1 MNYIQAVKLKKNYQT
16 ATAEIPAL
24 IDLSFSLDKGD
35 FTVILGPSGSGKT
48 TLLKQI
54 FKNNNDAIKIDENIK
69 LAYLSQMQRE
79 VVNESNT
86 ILK

>member
-48 TLLKQI
+48 TLLNLI
-54 FKNNNDAIKIDENIK
+54 LGISEVDSGRFVI
-69 LAYLSQMQRE
+69 YLQQS
-79 VVNESNT
+79 
-86 ILK
+86 LYF